1 MKIFELKKRYGDFE
15 LNVQN
20 LDFEQGLIHGLIG
33 PNGCGKSTLAKLIAG
48 TIPADRLEIDFH
60 GLTQRDVTLTSQKP
74 YIMRDTVLNNLI
86 YPLKIRGITPDE
98 NKISAWLNLCGL
110 EAKTAA
116 HARSLSSGQRQR
128 LSMARAMIFEPKLV
142 IIDEN
147 LSNLDLD
154 GVETFEN
161 EILKIQKTK
170 PITWIIVS
178 HQLSHVQRLCDRIH
192 FMDAGRIIKSGTADE
207 VFLNPQEPEL
217 IRYLKYAKI

>member
-1 MKIFELKKRYGDFE
+1 MKIFELKKKYGDFE
-15 LNVQN
+15 LGVQN
-20 LDFEQGLIHGLIG
+20 LDFEKGLIHGLIG

-48 TIPADRLEIDFH
+48 VVPADLIEIDFD
-60 GLTQRDVTLTSQKP
+60 GLTQRDITLTSQKP

-86 YPLKIRGITPDE
+86 YPLKLRDIKADE
-98 NKISAWLNLCGL
+98 DKISYWLKLCGL
-110 EAKTAA
+110 EEKKTA

-128 LSMARAMIFEPKLV
+128 LSLARAMIFEPKLM

-161 EILKIQKTK
+161 EIIKIQKTK

-178 HQLSHVQRLCDRIH
+178 HQLSHVQRLCERIH

-207 VFLNPQEPEL
+207 VFINPQEPEL

>member
-1 MKIFELKKRYGDFE
+1 MKIFELKKKYGDFE
-15 LNVQN
+15 LDVQN
-20 LDFEQGLIHGLIG
+20 LDFEEGLVHGLIG

-48 TIPADRLEIDFH
+48 TVPADLIEIDFR
-60 GLTQRDVTLTSQKP
+60 GLSQRDITLTSQKP
-74 YIMRDTVLNNLI
+74 YIMRDSVLNNLI
-86 YPLKIRGITPDE
+86 YPLKLRNVGADE
-98 NKISAWLNLCGL
+98 EKIAYWLKLCGL
-110 EAKTAA
+110 EEKKTA

-128 LSMARAMIFEPKLV
+128 LSLARAMIFEPKLV

-161 EILKIQKTK
+161 EILKIQKTS

-178 HQLSHVQRLCDRIH
+178 HQIPHVQRLCDRIH
-192 FMDAGRIIKSGTADE
+192 FMDRGRIIKSGTADE

>member
-1 MKIFELKKRYGDFE
+1 MKIYKLRKRYGDFE
-15 LNVQN
+15 LDVQN

-48 TIPADRLEIDFH
+48 VIPADLIEIDYH
-60 GLTQRDVTLTSQKP
+60 GLTQRDITLTSQKP

-86 YPLKIRGITPDE
+86 YPLKLRNIEADE
-98 NKISAWLNLCGL
+98 DKIEYWLNLCGL
-110 EAKTAA
+110 KEKKTA

-128 LSMARAMIFEPKLV
+128 LSLVRAMIFEPKLV

-161 EILKIQKTK
+161 EILKIQKHK

-178 HQLSHVQRLCDRIH
+178 HQLSHVQRLCERIH

-207 VFLNPQEPEL
+207 VFINPQEPEL